1 MEIVKSICL
10 LTGLMMLCA
19 PSAIGQSKG
28 TFVDGSNT
36 FSITLSEG
44 WHAARYT
51 DAFRR
56 KRTEFVH
63 GRRDQG
69 LLRISRSNLGGRTLA
84 QVVDR
89 ELEDL
94 RFHDGKYLLS
104 GREPFEG
111 EVLNGTRIAFY
122 YLKNGRRATGTY
134 YFLVEARAVW
144 ILRFT
149 GQVGFLDANRDSTD
163 QIARSFRPKH
173 DYRIRQVNRSWKRAG

>member
-1 MEIVKSICL
+1 MRVATAICL
-10 LTGLMMLCA
+10 LTGLMIMYA

-28 TFVDGSNT
+28 TFIDASNT

-44 WHAARYT
+44 WQAAHYT

-56 KRTEFVH
+56 KRTEFVRGH
-63 GRRDQG
+63 RDEG

-94 RFHDGKYLLS
+94 RFQKGKYLSS
-104 GREPFEG
+104 GREGFEG
-111 EVLNGTRIAFY
+111 DALNGTKIAFY
-122 YLKNGRRATGTY
+122 YIKNSHRATGTY
-134 YFLVEARAVW
+134 YFLADASAVW

-149 GQVGFLDANRDSTD
+149 GRVGSIDANRDATD
-163 QIARSFRPKH
+163 EIARSFRPKY
-173 DYRIRQVNRSWKRAG
+173 DYHIR